1 LMHRPVIFNFHD
13 FQEFDAQ
20 NRFTGNLTTL
30 TTTVK
35 F

>member
-1 LMHRPVIFNFHD
+1 VIFNFHD

-20 NRFTGNLTTL
+20 NRFTGNLATL